1 MCHVSFLVSAAT
13 TLQAI
18 TLRPT
23 YLLTV
28 VYGSMIAIELRALMI
43 DRTVELMER
52 LLMVALQNA
61 NDLFMRIPEMC
72 VEEDIKRKIVLEN
85 SCYTNESRVNHQ

>member
-1 MCHVSFLVSAAT
+1 
-13 TLQAI
+13 
-18 TLRPT
+18 
-23 YLLTV
+23 
-28 VYGSMIAIELRALMI
+28 MI

-61 NDLFMRIPEMC
+61 MDLFIRMPIVC
-72 VEEDIKRKIVLEN
+72 VQQDIKRNIVLEN